1 MTINLAALPF
11 SPAGHELGLPADAWL
26 RATLAIAGTM
36 HYLDLVW
43 VTIDRFGIQRTASR
57 ELDAMLRFHHL
68 ASGADGPFETVVF
81 RSEIYVVFLTP
92 AAV

>member
-1 MTINLAALPF
+1 MTLNLASLPL

-26 RATLAIAGTM
+26 RATLVIAGTV

-57 ELDAMLRFHHL
+57 ELDTMLRYHHL
-68 ASGADGPFETVVF
+68 AAGAEKPFETVTF
-81 RSEIYVVFLTP
+81 RSETYVLFLTP
-92 AAV
+92 AAL